1 MKIRSSSR
9 WLALSSILLSGSAF
23 AATQSVNVQ
32 LFNPS
37 TSDHFV
43 VLEDGFR
50 SEWPKTAK
58 FYFGANYNFVQ
69 NPLIATSGGGT
80 GTSFSI
86 IDSIQ
91 SFDMFVGT
99 KVANNFGVFAAVPIH
114 YVSFSGVGLTGPLG
128 TYSNDTSIGDIKLM
142 GKIRLTNDTSNTS
155 VALIPEVRIS
165 TGGTGVF
172 VSDGSTYVSLR
183 GSVERVF
190 DSWTMIVNLGYV
202 TAANSYY
209 SFDPTYEPIDFRKRF
224 IAGVG
229 GYLPF
234 NDTWGMNVE
243 LNTVNMIPFD
253 KNNAPNDFYLGGRYG
268 DSNGLAVTAG
278 IDISRIGGAAGQD
291 FRGIAGIRYTI
302 FEADTQAPQPLSPT
316 PAASPA
322 ATSSVT
328 QTPPAATASPAPA
341 KPVALTPPAVPAPA
355 KTAPAKPAPTK
366 PVTAPVSKVTAP
378 AKPLPSPAKKK

>member
-1 MKIRSSSR
+1 MKIRTSSR
-9 WLALSSILLSGSAF
+9 WLALSSILFAGSAF

-43 VLEDGFR
+43 ILEDGFR

-69 NPLIATSGGGT
+69 NPLIATSGTGT

-99 KVANNFGVFAAVPIH
+99 KVANNFGFFAAVPIH

-142 GKIRLTNDTSNTS
+142 GKIRLTNDASNTS

-190 DSWTMIVNLGYV
+190 ESWTMVVNLGYV

-224 IAGVG
+224 IAGIG

-253 KNNAPNDFYLGGRYG
+253 KNNSPNDFYLGGRYG
-268 DSNGLAVTAG
+268 SNDGLSVTAG
-278 IDISRIGGAAGQD
+278 IDISRIGGTAGQD
-291 FRGIAGIRYTI
+291 FRGIAGIRYTL
-302 FEADTQAPQPLSPT
+302 FEEDSQAPQPLSPMSVT

-322 ATSSVT
+322 VPQATAV
-328 QTPPAATASPAPA
+328 PAASPAPA
-341 KPVALTPPAVPAPA
+341 KPVALTPPPVEKKVQAKPQTPPAPA
-355 KTAPAKPAPTK
+355 K
-366 PVTAPVSKVTAP
+366 PVTAPTSKASAP
-378 AKPLPSPAKKK
+378 AKASPTPAKKK